1 MRATPDGKLAG
12 VEGHEHRIQARGG
25 RLAAA
30 LAGRGDGPLADG
42 LGVAGR
48 GDPEAVPLEGFAL
61 FAKPEGT
68 LGLARSARKRLGCQ
82 PTRR

>member
-1 MRATPDGKLAG
+1 
-12 VEGHEHRIQARGG
+12 
-25 RLAAA
+25 
-30 LAGRGDGPLADG
+30 LADG